1 MKSRRFVV
9 GVFLLLVLLGVQAVS
24 ISAKPTAVRLRV
36 APKTVTGGE
45 QVTIAV
51 AVSPVGVTCRGAI
64 EPAIG
69 TAVILRAK
77 RATRGQAR
85 WTVRT
90 KASQAGVSV
99 VRVNCGKAGSA
110 RGSFRVR
117 RPAPPTPPVIPAK
130 VVVEKAGIASRLSS
144 TGPWLAGYGIVL
156 RNVSIYEDAISVSAT
171 VNILDSGGGILKTE
185 VDTYA
190 AIPAGRTYYAGGE
203 SILEGGQP
211 VRLEVRAKVGER
223 ITKFLGGL
231 PVVRNVRVSESFLGA
246 EVAGDV
252 TNPYAWPLSS
262 RARITYAC
270 FDSAGNVIGGGYTYL
285 GTELPPGGRIGFSTF
300 VEELSAGQIASVQ
313 VSVEPKIVG
322 SEYTGNAGRL
332 GSRVP
337 RVLRTRPSS
346 PPR

>member
-1 MKSRRFVV
+1 MKLVRPVV
-9 GVFLLLVLLGVQAVS
+9 GVPLVVLVLLGVQAVTV
-24 ISAKPTAVRLRV
+24 SAEATVVRLRI

-45 QVTIAV
+45 RVTIAV
-51 AVSPVGVTCRGAI
+51 AVSPAGVTCRGAI
-64 EPAIG
+64 RPATG

-77 RATRGQAR
+77 RATPGQAR

-117 RPAPPTPPVIPAK
+117 RPTPPPPPVIPAK

-144 TGPWLAGYGIVL
+144 TGSWFAGYGIVL
-156 RNVSIYEDAISVSAT
+156 RNVSIYEDAISVSVT
-171 VNILDSGGGILKTE
+171 VNILDSGSRILKTE

-211 VRLEVRAKVGER
+211 ARLEVRAQVGER

-231 PVVRNVRVSESFLGA
+231 PVVRNVRVSDSLLGA
-246 EVAGDV
+246 EVAGEV
-252 TNPYAWPLSS
+252 ANPYAWRLSS

-270 FDSAGNVIGGGYTYL
+270 FDSADNVIGGGYTYL
-285 GTELPPGGRIGFSTF
+285 QTELPPGGRIGFKTL
-300 VEELSAGQIASVQ
+300 VEELSADQIASVR
-313 VSVEPKIVG
+313 VSVEPKILG
-322 SEYTGNAGRL
+322 SEYAGDAGR
-332 GSRVP
+332 GFRRSS
-337 RVLRTRPSS
+337 TRS
-346 PPR
+346 